1 MQVVIIGTGNAAT
14 VFGRLFQS
22 KGHNIAQVYG
32 RDILKAETLA
42 EQLQSTAIADISRLS
57 KNADVYLIAVADK
70 AVSEIVTQ
78 LDINDHLVLHTTAS
92 LSKHILKEASKHY
105 GVLYPLQSLRKEMN
119 PGTPIPLLIDGNTPE
134 VTLQIEQLASALSST
149 VIRADDQQR
158 LKLHVAAVFAC
169 NFTNYMYLQSA
180 SFCEKE
186 GLDFS
191 LLQPLIEETA
201 TRLEEY
207 HPSEVF
213 TGPAVRGDM
222 ETINKHLSLLEAYPQ
237 LHGMYKSIT
246 EKIMQGKKD
255 G

>member
-14 VFGRLFQS
+14 VFGRLMMS
-22 KGHNIAQVYG
+22 KGHTIPQVYG
-32 RDILKAETLA
+32 RDILKAEALA
-42 EQLQSTAIADISRLS
+42 EQLKAVPISDLGSLS

-70 AVSEIVTQ
+70 AVAEIVTQ

-92 LSKHILKEASKHY
+92 LSKKILKEVSRSY
-105 GVLYPLQSLRKEMN
+105 GVLYPLQSLRKQMSLE
-119 PGTPIPLLIDGNTPE
+119 TPIPLLVDGNTEE
-134 VTLQIEQLASALSST
+134 VTIQIEHFASTLSDT
-149 VIRADDQQR
+149 VVRADDETR
-158 LKLHVAAVFAC
+158 VKLHVAAVFSC

-180 SFCEKE
+180 GFCKKE

-201 TRLEEY
+201 TRLREF

-222 ETINKHLSLLEAYPQ
+222 ETINKHLSLLEAYPE
-237 LHGMYKSIT
+237 LHSIYKALT
-246 EKIMQGKKD
+246 DKIMETNS
-255 G
+255 